1 MWRYV
6 KAYLGAVV
14 LTYLVG
20 AAAITQV
27 NLGSLQTLGASVD
40 FATRVSATWTDLQG
54 LVMPYFVLVAIALLI
69 GFVVTGQI
77 SRFFPLHRW
86 WLYPL
91 AGLVALIAMHLILK
105 AVIGLWG
112 VAGARPA
119 LGLVLQG
126 LAGLVGGWLYAR
138 MSRRPNTIF
147 ID

>member
-6 KAYLGAVV
+6 KAYLGAVL

-27 NLGSLQTLGASVD
+27 NLGSLQNLGASIDV
-40 FATRVSATWTDLQG
+40 ATRLSATWADLQG
-54 LVMPYFVLVAIALLI
+54 LVMPYLVLVAIALLI

-119 LGLVLQG
+119 IGLVLQG

-138 MSRRPNTIF
+138 ISRRSNTIF

>member
-6 KAYLGAVV
+6 KAYLGAVL
-14 LTYLVG
+14 LTYMVG

-27 NLGSLQTLGASVD
+27 NLGSLQNLGASVD
-40 FATRVSATWTDLQG
+40 VATRLSATWADLQG
-54 LVMPYFVLVAIALLI
+54 LVMPYLVLVAIALLI

-119 LGLVLQG
+119 IGLVLQG

-138 MSRRPNTIF
+138 ISRRSNTIF

>member
-1 MWRYV
+1 M
-6 KAYLGAVV
+6 
-14 LTYLVG
+14 
-20 AAAITQV
+20 
-27 NLGSLQTLGASVD
+27 GASVD
-40 FATRVSATWTDLQG
+40 FVTRLSASLSDLQG
-54 LVMPYFVLVAIALLI
+54 LVMPYFALVAIALLI
-69 GFVVTGQI
+69 GFAVTGQI
-77 SRFFPLHRW
+77 SRFFHLHRW

-126 LAGLVGGWLYAR
+126 LAGLLGGWLYAR

>member
-6 KAYLGAVV
+6 KAYSGAVL

-27 NLGSLQTLGASVD
+27 NLGSLQNLGASVD
-40 FATRVSATWTDLQG
+40 VATRLSATWADLQG
-54 LVMPYFVLVAIALLI
+54 LVMPYLVLVAIALLI

-119 LGLVLQG
+119 IGLVLQG

-138 MSRRPNTIF
+138 ISRRSNTIF

>member
-6 KAYLGAVV
+6 KAYLGAV
-14 LTYLVG
+14 LITYVVG
-20 AAAITQV
+20 AVAITQV
-27 NLGSLQTLGASVD
+27 NLASLQAMGASVD
-40 FATRVSATWTDLQG
+40 FVTRLSASLSDLQG

-126 LAGLVGGWLYAR
+126 FAGLVGGWLYAR